1 MKVISLINMKGGVG
15 KTTMAV
21 NICHCLSTREG
32 KKVFLIDVVP
42 QFNATQCVFNPDAY
56 IKYLRSGGDTI
67 ISVFDEENS
76 VVAGTVDGIKPKEA
90 KELSQVK
97 PYKINDQWYVLPGN
111 LNLYQID
118 MPSGSGK
125 ENSIKRYIEEIQSAY
140 NFDYVIID
148 TPPTPSVWMS
158 SALIASDYY
167 LIPVKPDPLSYTGID
182 LLEGIVKK
190 RKRSFNLKIK
200 CIGIIFTM
208 ADKNTLVYRGAIDYV
223 NKTKKSDL
231 KFANDITQRTI
242 IARGITKQQYIL
254 DVGNDA
260 SKKELLLVVK
270 ELIKRIEEDE
280 KKGK

>member
-1 MKVISLINMKGGVG
+1 MKVISFINMKGGVG

-21 NICHCLSTREG
+21 NICHCLSTRES
-32 KKVFLIDVVP
+32 KKVLMIDVDP
-42 QFNATQCVFNPDAY
+42 QFNATQCVFDPDAY
-56 IKYLRSGGDTI
+56 VKYLKRGGDTI
-67 ISVFDEENS
+67 INVFDEENTI
-76 VVAGTVDGIKPKEA
+76 VAGTVDGIKSKES
-90 KELSQVK
+90 KELKDIK
-97 PYKINDQWYVLPGN
+97 PYKINDNWYVLPGN

-125 ENSIKRYIEEIQSAY
+125 ENSIKRYIEEIQPAY

-200 CIGIIFTM
+200 CM
-208 ADKNTLVYRGAIDYV
+208 ADKNTFVYRGAVEYI
-223 NKTKKSDL
+223 NNTKKSDL
-231 KFANDITQRTI
+231 KFANDITQRTT

-254 DVGNDA
+254 DAAPDP

-270 ELIKRIEEDE
+270 ELIKRIEEDG
-280 KKGK
+280 KKS

>member
-21 NICHCLSTREG
+21 NICHCLSTRES
-32 KKVFLIDVVP
+32 KKVLMIDVDP
-42 QFNATQCVFNPDAY
+42 QFNATQCVFDPNDY
-56 IKYLRSGGDTI
+56 VEYLKKSGDTI
-67 ISVFDEENS
+67 INVFDEDNTI
-76 VVAGTVDGIKPKEA
+76 VADTVDGIKSKKA
-90 KELSQVK
+90 KELKDIK
-97 PYKINDQWYVLPGN
+97 PYKINDNWYVLPGN

-125 ENSIKRYIEEIQSAY
+125 ENSIKRYLEEIQPSY
-140 NFDYVIID
+140 DFDYVIID

-182 LLEGIVKK
+182 LLEGIVNK

-208 ADKNTLVYRGAIDYV
+208 ADKNTLVYRGAIEYI
-223 NKTKKSDL
+223 NKTKKSGL
-231 KFANDITQRTI
+231 KFANDITQRTTV
-242 IARGITKQQYIL
+242 ARGITKQQYIL
-254 DVGNDA
+254 DVA
-260 SKKELLLVVK
+260 PSPSKKELLLVVK
-270 ELIKRIEEDE
+270 ELIKRIEDDE
-280 KKGK
+280 KKDQ